1 MPMNNILLIDD
12 EPVIVD
18 TLFAMLSTVEHLE
31 LTIWKANSAIE
42 GMEIMKN
49 NRIDILITDV
59 RMPGMSGLE
68 LIKHVKKQWS
78 LCKVIFLSGYSDYE
92 YLQTAM
98 RENAFDYILKPV
110 EDEVI
115 IEAIQRVIEEI
126 ETDLRMH
133 DIMTQTELQLQKAQ
147 YLLHKDF
154 FENLLSGRL
163 QTLSSIFGYLQT
175 LQIPLEQEQDVVLM
189 IGRVDRWP
197 QDYRLK
203 DKLQLQYA
211 VNNIVEEYLRKTCR
225 IVSFN
230 EDRYIVW
237 LIQTDSAQ
245 DLTHLQW
252 YINELLE
259 KIQESIRQYLHLP
272 VSFVLSKPNI
282 GWQQI
287 HHTYKEMSEWMQR
300 GIGLDE
306 GIILI
311 EQASSMLSQYG
322 EQEPLPHD
330 IKRNLYQLTNLL
342 ESGDK
347 LTFQRTMTIFF
358 HDIQKAVFIDY
369 TLQLE
374 IFAHLSA
381 MFLSYMNARKITLS
395 IENELD
401 LKPLS
406 NYEMH
411 ANWSAFQD
419 YCSRLAS
426 VLFSYA
432 EGEKKDQKQEIID
445 KVDAYIVKH
454 LHQNTSLDHL
464 AKTFHLSPFYLS
476 RLYHAEKGISIS
488 ERTKLLKL
496 ARAKELLS
504 AEGVKIHEVA
514 SELGFYNISYF
525 TKFFKRN
532 TGISPQEYRQNN
544 T

>member
-1 MPMNNILLIDD
+1 MNNILLIDD

-18 TLFAMLSTVEHLE
+18 TLFAMLSTVEYLE

-59 RMPGMSGLE
+59 RMPGISGLE

-78 LCKVIFLSGYSDYE
+78 RCKVIFLSGYSDYE

-115 IEAIQRVIEEI
+115 IEAIQRVIGEI

-163 QTLSSIFGYLQT
+163 QTLSSIFGYMQS

-211 VNNIVEEYLRKTCR
+211 VNNIVEEFLRKTCR
-225 IVSFN
+225 IVSFI

-259 KIQESIRQYLHLP
+259 KIQQSIRQYLHLP

-282 GWQQI
+282 GWLQI

-311 EQASSMLSQYG
+311 EQASSMLSQFG
-322 EQEPLPHD
+322 EQELLPQD

-347 LTFQRTMTIFF
+347 PTFQRTMTTFF
-358 HDIQKAVFIDY
+358 HDIQRAVFIDY

-381 MFLSYMNARKITLS
+381 MFLSYMNARKITHS

-411 ANWSAFQD
+411 ANWSAFEE

-426 VLFSYA
+426 MLFSYA

-464 AKTFHLSPFYLS
+464 AKTFHLSPYYLS

-514 SELGFYNISYF
+514 SQLGFYNISYF
-525 TKFFKRN
+525 TKFFKKN

>member
-1 MPMNNILLIDD
+1 MNNILLIDD

-78 LCKVIFLSGYSDYE
+78 RCKVIFLSGYSDYE
-92 YLQTAM
+92 YLQTAL

-115 IEAIQRVIEEI
+115 IEAIQRVIGEI

-163 QTLSSIFGYLQT
+163 QTLNSISGYLHT
-175 LQIPLEQEQDVVLM
+175 LQIPLKQDQDVVLM

-211 VNNIVEEYLRKTCR
+211 VNNIVEEYLHTTCR
-225 IVSFN
+225 IVSFI

-237 LIQTDSAQ
+237 LIQTASAQ
-245 DLTHLQW
+245 DMTHLQW

-259 KIQESIRQYLHLP
+259 KIQQSIRQYLHLP

-311 EQASSMLSQYG
+311 EQASSMISQYRD
-322 EQEPLPHD
+322 QELLPQD

-347 LTFQRTMTIFF
+347 QTFQRTMTIFF

-381 MFLSYMNARKITLS
+381 MFLSYMNTRKITLS
-395 IENELD
+395 IENELV

-411 ANWSAFQD
+411 ANWSAFED
-419 YCSRLAS
+419 YCLRLAGM
-426 VLFSYA
+426 LFSYA

-464 AKTFHLSPFYLS
+464 AKTFHLSTYYLS

-488 ERTKLLKL
+488 ERTKVLKL

-525 TKFFKRN
+525 TKFFKKN
-532 TGISPQEYRQNN
+532 TGISPQEYRQKNS
-544 T
+544 